1 MDGIDDSDNIGMFD
15 GAENFLFLT
24 SEFAVDLF
32 NDNMIV
38 LGGSGQEDMS
48 KLSLTDFLDDLKLVL

>member
-1 MDGIDDSDNIGMFD
+1 MDGIDDSDDIGMLD
-15 GAENFLFLT
+15 GAEYFLFLT